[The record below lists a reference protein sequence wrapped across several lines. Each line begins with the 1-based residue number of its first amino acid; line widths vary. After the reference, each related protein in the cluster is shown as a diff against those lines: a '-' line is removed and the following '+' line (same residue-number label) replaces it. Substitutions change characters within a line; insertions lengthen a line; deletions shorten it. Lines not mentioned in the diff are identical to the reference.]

1 MADAPRPPWHA
12 EIVELHEFFE
22 GYFLGTLPLDALDR
36 AEAAFH
42 PEFTMTA
49 PDGETRNRATIVQ
62 MLHDGHHHTDD
73 LTITTS
79 DHTLV
84 REEGDTL
91 VATYVE
97 RHDLR
102 DGRSNERQTMVVF
115 VADPDAPNGL
125 AWRHAQETW
134 IGRDG

>member
-1 MADAPRPPWHA
+1 MSEAWKT
-12 EIVELHEFFE
+12 EIIELHRFFE
-22 GYFLGTLPLDALDR
+22 AYFLGTLPLEALER

-42 PEFTMTA
+42 EHFTMIG
-49 PDGETRNRATIVQ
+49 PDGDLRNRATILQ

-79 DHTLV
+79 KHTLIHDD
-84 REEGDTL
+84 GGAL
-91 VATYVE
+91 VAAYVE

-102 DGRSNERQTMVVF
+102 EGRSNERWTSVVF
-115 VADPDAPNGL
+115 APDDAAPNGL

>member
-1 MADAPRPPWHA
+1 MSEAWKT
-12 EIVELHEFFE
+12 EIIELHEFFE
-22 GYFLGTLPLDALDR
+22 GYFLGTLPLEALDR

-42 PEFTMTA
+42 PHFSMIG
-49 PDGETRNRATIVQ
+49 PDGDLRNRATILQ

-79 DHTLV
+79 QHTLV
-84 REEGDTL
+84 HDDGDTI

-102 DGRSNERQTMVVF
+102 DGRSNERLTSVVF
-115 VADPDAPNGL
+115 VPDGAAPNGL
-125 AWRHAQETW
+125 LWRHAQETW